1 VTRSC
6 LPLPTLLLT
15 AAAAASLACA
25 CSSSPA
31 PATATAR
38 SCALAAPATTDWRLH
53 TDGVLLRDSLG
64 RVVFLRGVNAGG
76 RSKLAPF
83 VPFDYASGQF
93 ANALGAYMDRAAS
106 WGIDAM
112 RVPFTWQALEST
124 QGQRDTNWLSQYQQI
139 LDAAWARGIWTWVD
153 FHQDLYSESYCGDG
167 FPLWTV
173 PNAPAP
179 TFNCAMWQF
188 EWFSDVPMQKAFD
201 AFWAAGS
208 PIMADYVATWDF
220 LVARFKDEP
229 GVVGFEPINEPG
241 WGTAPDPGTFEAT
254 TLSAFFAQIVPHMRQ
269 AAPDSLVL
277 VEPTGIAGDN
287 VTTGLLRPPGDGF
300 VFAPHYYPVK
310 ESPDD
315 VPLALPGWA
324 AVGAAWNVP
333 TILGEFGIGVGLSND
348 VAYVES
354 CFNTLDTLGMS
365 GTAWEYSESAQKWND
380 ENFSFVAA
388 DGTEND
394 TAKALIRPFAR
405 AVAGSAIAQSWDP
418 SSSTFALSYV
428 PASGVTEVQLPS
440 RAYPSGYDV
449 SLSGGCYDKTSTPGR
464 LLVQADP
471 EAKTVALRVTATS
484 PAAP

>member
-6 LPLPTLLLT
+6 LFSVPTLLL
-15 AAAAASLACA
+15 AAAAAACLECA

-31 PATATAR
+31 PATAR
-38 SCALAAPATTDWRLH
+38 SCTLSAPATTDWKLH
-53 TDGVLLRDSLG
+53 TDGVVLRDSLG

-83 VPFDYASGQF
+83 VPFDYSTGQF
-93 ANALGAYMDRAAS
+93 ATALGAYMDRAAS

-124 QGQRDTNWLSQYQQI
+124 QGQRDMSWLSQYQQI

-173 PNAPAP
+173 ANAPAP
-179 TFNCAMWQF
+179 TFNCPMWQF
-188 EWFSDVPMQKAFD
+188 DWFSDVAMQKAFD

-208 PIMADYVATWDF
+208 PIMANYVATWDF
-220 LVARFKDEP
+220 LIARFKDQP

-241 WGTAPDPGTFEAT
+241 WGTASDPGTFEAT

-287 VTTGLLRPPGDGF
+287 VTTSLLRPPGDGF

-315 VPLALPGWA
+315 VELALPGWA

-333 TILGEFGIGVGLSND
+333 TILGEFGIGVGLAND
-348 VAYVES
+348 VNYVAS
-354 CFNTLDTLGMS
+354 CFNTLDTLGMG
-365 GTAWEYSESAQKWND
+365 GTAWEYSVSAEKWND

-388 DGTEND
+388 DGTENT

-418 SSSTFALSYV
+418 VSSTFALAYV

-449 SLSGGCYDKTSTPGR
+449 SLSGGCYDKTSAPGR
-464 LLVQADP
+464 LLVRADQG
-471 EAKTVALRVTATS
+471 ATAVSLRVTATS